1 MTDIVHICGFD
12 MIMFLYRI
20 NPPDACMCR
29 DDVICK
35 VVSLKCVFVGGGMK
49 SNFYNEIQL
58 YENL

>member
-35 VVSLKCVFVGGGMK
+35 VVSLKCVFVGGGGGG
-49 SNFYNEIQL
+49 EIKL
-58 YENL
+58 L